1 MSASVGR
8 RYGKAIF
15 ALAKQENSLEQSAE
29 QLRRLAALVCDPAI
43 EPVLRSPLLSAE
55 RRRQMTQTWTRA
67 LSLSDLITRFTGVL
81 ADHQRLNLLPAIAE
95 YFQQL
100 LDQEL
105 GRVRISIRSARPLDA
120 AAQEQLVTAFAQL
133 TGKQVLAAV
142 RVDPDLL
149 GGVLVE
155 LGTKVYDGSVR
166 TQLERL
172 AKELGGSATR

>member
-1 MSASVGR
+1 MSAGAGR

-15 ALAKQENSLEQSAE
+15 ALAKQEGALEQSAE
-29 QLRRLAALVCDPAI
+29 QLHRLAALVRDPAI
-43 EPVLRSPLLSAE
+43 APVLRSPLLSAE
-55 RRRQMTQTWTRA
+55 RRRQLTQTLTRD
-67 LSLSDLITRFTGVL
+67 LSLSDLITRFAGVL
-81 ADHQRLNLLPAIAE
+81 ADHQRLSVLPAIAE

-105 GRVRISIRSARPLDA
+105 ERVRVSIRSARPLDA
-120 AAQEQLVTAFAQL
+120 AAQQQLVTAFAQL

-172 AKELGGSATR
+172 AKQLGGSATR